1 MCEVPDGERLLVL
14 GVEDEKRKVRKNMTR
29 EAFRELWKSRPII
42 LDGATG
48 TNLQEAGMPV
58 GVCPEQWI
66 LEHPDVLIDLQK
78 EYVKAG
84 TDILYAPTFS
94 ANRLK
99 LQEYG
104 LEDKLSEM
112 NRKLV
117 ALSKTAAESAGECA
131 DAGKGADMPTECTC
145 ARKVLVAGD
154 LTMTGQQLYP
164 IGELQFEELVDI
176 YKEQASVLLEA
187 GADLFVVET
196 MMSLQECRAA
206 VLAIRELCDL
216 PIMVSLTY
224 QTDGRTLYGTT
235 PEIATVVL
243 QELGADAI
251 GINCSTGPEDMIAPV
266 QKMAEYATIPVFAK
280 PNAGLPRL
288 EGGKTVFDTT
298 SEEFAACG
306 KKLVEAGAAFIG
318 GCCGTTPAHIK
329 ALAEEVSGM
338 QPAAPLAKK
347 RRVLTSE
354 RALVEINLDGNFM
367 VIGERINPT
376 GKKKLQ
382 AELREGSLKMVRE
395 MALNQEAE
403 GAQILDINMGMN
415 GIDEKQMMLDTIYE
429 VTTTVELPLCIDSSH
444 VDIIEAALRIYPGR
458 ALINSIS
465 MEKEKMEP
473 LLALAKKYG
482 AMFILL
488 PLSDAGLPAS
498 MEEKHEIIDKIMSA
512 GFVAGLTKED
522 VLVDGLVATVGANPR
537 AALECYETFAH
548 CKKEL
553 EVPTVCGL
561 SNISFGLPERAHIN
575 TAFLTMA
582 IANGLTMAIANPSQ
596 ELLVNAAFASDLLMA
611 KEGSDIR
618 YIERMNTLKDKYE
631 GTELVRVP
639 AGSSVVASAVASNG
653 EAGNGVVGKSG
664 SATGTNEASDMG
676 TGSAQIK
683 SPVYEAVLKGNKGAI
698 LDETKKLLDAG
709 MKPGVIINEQLIP
722 AINEVG
728 ELFDKQKYFLPQL
741 IASANTMKMSIEYL
755 EPMLERGEG
764 ADNMATIVIA
774 TVEGDIHDIGKNLVV
789 LMLKNYGY
797 NVIDLGK
804 DVPAET
810 IVDTAIKEN
819 AAVISLS
826 ALMTTTMMRMKEVV
840 ELAKAKNCPAKI
852 IVGGAAINESFAEE
866 IGADGYGKD
875 AASAV
880 KVVAALLA

>member
-1 MCEVPDGERLLVL
+1 
-14 GVEDEKRKVRKNMTR
+14 MTR
-29 EAFRELWKSRPII
+29 EAFKELWKNKIVI

-66 LEHPDVLIDLQK
+66 LEHPKALIELQK
-78 EYVKAG
+78 AYVEAG

-99 LQEYG
+99 LAEYG
-104 LEDKLSEM
+104 LEDKLEEM

-117 ALSKTAAESAGECA
+117 ELSKEAVASVEAACVEATSDSPLGEKAGINV
-131 DAGKGADMPTECTC
+131 GN
-145 ARKVLVAGD
+145 RQVFVAGD

-164 IGELQFEELVDI
+164 IGELQFEELVEI
-176 YKEQASVLLEA
+176 YKEQARALEA
-187 GADLFVVET
+187 AGVDLFVVET

-206 VLAIRELCDL
+206 VIAIREISEL

-224 QTDGRTLYGTT
+224 QSDGRTLYGTT

-243 QELGADAI
+243 QELGVDAI
-251 GINCSTGPEDMIAPV
+251 GINCSTGPLDMIAPV
-266 QKMAEYATIPVFAK
+266 QKMVEYATIPVFAK

-288 EGGKTVFDTT
+288 ENGKTVFDTT
-298 SEEFAACG
+298 PEEFALCG
-306 KKLVEAGAAFIG
+306 KKLVEAGAGCLG

-329 ALAEEVSGM
+329 ALAEAIADMSVPTS
-338 QPAAPLAKK
+338 QAAK

-354 RALVEINLDGNFM
+354 RGMAEILLEGNFM

-382 AELREGSLKMVRE
+382 AELREGSLNMVRE
-395 MALNQEAE
+395 MALQQAVE
-403 GAQILDINMGMN
+403 GAAILDINMGMN
-415 GIDEKQMMLDTIYE
+415 GIDEKQMILDTIYE
-429 VTTTVELPLCIDSSH
+429 VTTTVDCPLCIDSSH

-465 MEKEKMEP
+465 METEKMIP
-473 LLALAKKYG
+473 LLKMAKKYG

-498 MEEKHEIIDKIMSA
+498 MEEKHAIIDKVMEA
-512 GFVAGLTKED
+512 ALEVGLAKED

-553 EVPTVCGL
+553 GVPTVCGL

-596 ELLVNAAFASDLLMA
+596 ELLMNAAFASDLLMA
-611 KEGSDIR
+611 KEGSDLR
-618 YIERMNTLKDKYE
+618 YIERMNALKDKYE
-631 GTELVRVP
+631 DVGN
-639 AGSSVVASAVASNG
+639 VADSQSDT
-653 EAGNGVVGKSG
+653 GK
-664 SATGTNEASDMG
+664 T
-676 TGSAQIK
+676 QPK
-683 SPVYEAVLKGNKGAI
+683 SPVYSAVLKGNKGTI
-698 LDETKKLLDAG
+698 IEETKHLLDAG
-709 MKPGVIINEQLIP
+709 FTPDAIINEHLIP

-755 EPMLERGEG
+755 EPMLERDE
-764 ADNMATIVIA
+764 NVKEMATIVIA

-797 NVIDLGK
+797 RVIDLGK
-804 DVPAET
+804 DVPSDV
-810 IVDTAIKEN
+810 IVDTAIAEN

-840 ELAKAKNCPAKI
+840 ELARKKGCQAKI
-852 IVGGAAINESFAEE
+852 IVGGAAINESFADE

-880 KVVAALLA
+880 KVVESLLG

>member
-1 MCEVPDGERLLVL
+1 MI
-14 GVEDEKRKVRKNMTR
+14 R
-29 EAFRELWKSRPII
+29 EAFRELWKNRVVI

-66 LEHPDVLIDLQK
+66 LEHPDVLVDLQK
-78 EYVKAG
+78 AYVEAG

-104 LEDKLSEM
+104 LEDKLAEM
-112 NRKLV
+112 NRELV
-117 ALSKTAAESAGECA
+117 ALSKAAAGACA
-131 DAGKGADMPTECTC
+131 EDAGDC
-145 ARKVLVAGD
+145 AGDSATRKVYVAGD

-164 IGELQFEELVDI
+164 IGDLQFEELVDI
-176 YKEQASVLLEA
+176 YKEQAGVLLEA
-187 GADLFVVET
+187 GVDLFVVET

-206 VLAIRELCDL
+206 VIAIREICDL

-243 QELGADAI
+243 QDLGVDAI
-251 GINCSTGPEDMIAPV
+251 GINCSTGPEDMLAPV
-266 QKMAEYATIPVFAK
+266 KKMAEYATIPVFAK
-280 PNAGLPRL
+280 SNAGLPRL
-288 EGGKTVFDTT
+288 ENGKTIFDTT
-298 SEEFAACG
+298 PEEFAACG
-306 KKLVEAGAAFIG
+306 KKLVEAGAAFVG

-329 ALAEEVSGM
+329 ALAEAVAGM
-338 QPAAPLAKK
+338 KAPAPLTVK

-354 RALVEINLDGNFM
+354 RGMAEILLDGNFM

-395 MALNQEAE
+395 MALQQEAE
-403 GAQILDINMGMN
+403 GTQILDINMGMN
-415 GIDEKQMMLDTIYE
+415 GIDEKQMMLDTVYE
-429 VTTTVELPLCIDSSH
+429 VTTTADLPLCIDSSH

-465 MEKEKMEP
+465 METEKMEP

-498 MEEKHEIIDKIMSA
+498 MVEKHQIIDKIMEA
-512 GFVAGLTKED
+512 ALAAGLTKED

-548 CKKEL
+548 CKYEL

-596 ELLVNAAFASDLLMA
+596 ELLMNAAFASDLLMA

-618 YIERMNTLKDKYE
+618 YIERMNALKDKYE

-639 AGSSVVASAVASNG
+639 AQ
-653 EAGNGVVGKSG
+653 
-664 SATGTNEASDMG
+664 T
-676 TGSAQIK
+676 K
-683 SPVYEAVLKGNKGAI
+683 SPVYQAVLKGNKGVI

-709 MKPGVIINEQLIP
+709 LKPGAIINEQLIP

-764 ADNMATIVIA
+764 TDNMATIVIA

-804 DVPAET
+804 DVPAEV

-840 ELAKAKNCPAKI
+840 ELAKRKNCSAKI

-880 KVVAALLA
+880 KVVERLLK